1 MGAGVFLIGDIA
13 LLIVSD
19 KAGQHYTEPLLTGDN
34 QSSHKQ
40 TKTSQYLHTS
50 TPTQLPCHHHPCSA
64 SAPPR
69 APARAQLGCDYRH
82 SFLLVSPCSHSHQRE
97 DHNLGSCFLLL
108 LLQSGVRSVSWDHV
122 LLLLLST
129 SRCKLY

>member
-50 TPTQLPCHHHPCSA
+50 TPPTQLPCHHHPCSA

-69 APARAQLGCDYRH
+69 APARAQLGCDYRQ
-82 SFLLVSPCSHSHQRE
+82 SFLLVSPWSHSHHQRE

-108 LLQSGVRSVSWDHV
+108 LLLQSGVRSVNWDHV
-122 LLLLLST
+122 LLLLYLLA
-129 SRCKLY
+129 R